1 MYKFNQVNKTVAPKR
16 EAQRMALESLA
27 ATQKVLAAA
36 KAKLKDVEERIAT
49 LQAKYEDSVRKKA
62 ELEFK
67 VKECQEK
74 LTRAGKVNLFLKIDC
89 ILLNNFYSSLFPV
102 WVTKKFVGEKMLL
115 HWILRLLM
123 SLVMC

>member
-16 EAQRMALESLA
+16 EAQRIALESLA

-36 KAKLKDVEERIAT
+36 KAKLKEVEERIAT
-49 LQAKYEDSVRKKA
+49 LQAKYEDSVKKKA

-74 LTRAGKVNLFLKIDC
+74 LTRAGKVNLFKDNLTVPSKI
-89 ILLNNFYSSLFPV
+89 S
-102 WVTKKFVGEKMLL
+102 
-115 HWILRLLM
+115 
-123 SLVMC
+123 